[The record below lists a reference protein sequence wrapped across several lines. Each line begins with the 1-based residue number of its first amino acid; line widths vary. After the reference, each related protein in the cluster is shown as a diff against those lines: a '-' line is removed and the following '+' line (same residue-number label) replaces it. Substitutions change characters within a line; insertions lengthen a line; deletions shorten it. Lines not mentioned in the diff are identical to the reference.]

1 MIRAEGDFLY
11 NTRQELNIKGD
22 LILVRRPNTF
32 KKRNV
37 THFRPC
43 GSCGGM
49 YSKLSL
55 AAHFRKCKENRVKGV
70 KDVILSSK
78 KKAMYISETASNI
91 LKNRIFPHLR
101 EDDISKEIMSDETII
116 LFGNRLCQ
124 KYRSAHM
131 KKMIRAKLRTVGKF
145 FLTFK
150 KICGSESIKL
160 QEVFDPPHYDA
171 CIASINEMCKMDVNT
186 GRYASPATAF
196 AIGSY
201 LKKIAFYLEGL
212 SHEVNKTVLENQK
225 EQKRKKI
232 TLPSTKDIRSLKTY
246 LEKRQHVH
254 LEKLKEKFKFEV
266 WKDLLGVTLTL
277 VQLFNRRR
285 AGEIERVEID
295 DFLQYERFN
304 ENNEMMVNLNMREKL
319 NSTIIGQ
326 AGVDPNNVYLFGLP
340 GSTEAHLS
348 ATSLMREFSI
358 LCGAQNPESLRGTEL
373 RKHIATKCSTMDLGN
388 TEIRDIAE
396 YLGHHEKIHLDH
408 YRVPNAVKDI
418 VRISNILE
426 KAQDSQDEN
435 LIDVDNGHHSNME
448 HISHNPNVFDTNSA
462 VYHADIVLP
471 SVSDQMNVS
480 SRLSWSIDEKSL
492 VHKEA
497 AFYLNNLEQAPLEY
511 CQQLISKHNSLK
523 RRSANS
529 LKAFISNEIKR
540 RKKQLLNPG
549 TPSIRK
555 GTRKYWSN
563 NEKMM
568 VMKHFE
574 SYLTTNTLPSL
585 RVCKT
590 IIDKIRNLGENSRNV
605 ESLHLQFDEKKN

>member
-1 MIRAEGDFLY
+1 MLSRMNLEC
-11 NTRQELNIKGD
+11 LNILLK
-22 LILVRRPNTF
+22 
-32 KKRNV
+32 
-37 THFRPC
+37 FR
-43 GSCGGM
+43 
-49 YSKLSL
+49 
-55 AAHFRKCKENRVKGV
+55 
-70 KDVILSSK
+70 
-78 KKAMYISETASNI
+78 
-91 LKNRIFPHLR
+91 
-101 EDDISKEIMSDETII
+101 
-116 LFGNRLCQ
+116 
-124 KYRSAHM
+124 
-131 KKMIRAKLRTVGKF
+131 
-145 FLTFK
+145 
-150 KICGSESIKL
+150 
-160 QEVFDPPHYDA
+160 
-171 CIASINEMCKMDVNT
+171 
-186 GRYASPATAF
+186 
-196 AIGSY
+196 
-201 LKKIAFYLEGL
+201 
-212 SHEVNKTVLENQK
+212 
-225 EQKRKKI
+225 
-232 TLPSTKDIRSLKTY
+232 
-246 LEKRQHVH
+246 
-254 LEKLKEKFKFEV
+254 
-266 WKDLLGVTLTL
+266 
-277 VQLFNRRR
+277 
-285 AGEIERVEID
+285 
-295 DFLQYERFN
+295 
-304 ENNEMMVNLNMREKL
+304 
-319 NSTIIGQ
+319 GQ

-590 IIDKIRNLGENSRNV
+590 IIDKNPELRERTPEMLKAYIYNLMKR
-605 ESLHLQFDEKKN
+605 KN